1 MCVCAGTSGEAAADN
16 PLRLVGRMILQQSYI
31 CALIAMMVKH
41 RISSVHPCVCDACD
55 ANIFA
60 LLPPAGVEYN
70 VPQLADVC
78 AAAVV
83 VSDLDAA
90 GASTLRCPLLSLHPA
105 VWLGSLLPAVCVGHG
120 ARNRAAP
127 AHRHHEPAP
136 AGSGSSTL
144 PLFALGSHGE
154 DTEALANVLFAIII

>member
-1 MCVCAGTSGEAAADN
+1 M
-16 PLRLVGRMILQQSYI
+16 
-31 CALIAMMVKH
+31 
-41 RISSVHPCVCDACD
+41 
-55 ANIFA
+55 
-60 LLPPAGVEYN
+60 EYN
-70 VPQLADVC
+70 IPQLADVC

-90 GASTLRCPLLSLHPA
+90 GTSTLCCSLLSLHPA

-120 ARNRAAP
+120 PRNRTAP

-154 DTEALANVLFAIII
+154 DTEALANVFFECHYCKLQAKKS